1 MAPKYPVTVGKPSLS
16 QQLYADALF
25 QVDADAEAAR
35 RLAEAASPKAPGAVR
50 IAGTNPNLLS
60 RLGGGLSKLGR
71 GLYTVVNNPVVQG
84 VGAYAIKTAAEGKPA
99 RQAVPEVV
107 GGMGASALAQRAA
120 PGPFK
125 LPASIAA
132 YFLGDYLAGQ
142 AAGQIEPEVQTRTGL
157 GMADLKEMRDNIRA
171 QAAEEDVMYGTLPP
185 SARVV
190 TDYPEGIPT
199 GVGGGNMGSY
209 RPESVAPTVSEEPV
223 REQGSAAALP
233 GQSTTLS
240 TPKAEGDD
248 MQSELLK
255 DAMTMRRAKEM
266 AELGIYG
273 GEQATTKGS
282 DMYKWVQTH
291 GDLAD
296 DLIRDKRMKEVRIA
310 RMFGRDLP
318 TDAAGM
324 DGQMGNFEAFE
335 GMREMA

>member
-35 RLAEAASPKAPGAVR
+35 RLAEAASPKASGAVR
-50 IAGTNPNLLS
+50 IAGTNPNLLA

-71 GLYTVVNNPVVQG
+71 GLYTVVNHPVVQG

-107 GGMGASALAQRAA
+107 GGMGASALAQRVA

-125 LPASIAA
+125 LPASITA

-209 RPESVAPTVSEEPV
+209 RPE
-223 REQGSAAALP
+223 REQGSTAALP

-240 TPKAEGDD
+240 TPKTEGDD

-282 DMYKWVQTH
+282 KMYQWVHNH